1 MESQESNYIVY
12 KHTSP
17 SNKVYIGITRQNVTN
32 RWSNGFG
39 YQTQQYFFRAIVKYG
54 WINFKH
60 EILFDGLTKEEALSK
75 EKELIAQYHSS
86 NIHYGYNIDD
96 GTCSFLQHKK
106 VIDKRKLA
114 LKGRPWTLSQRE
126 NISRALD
133 TKVGRVV
140 LKYSGNELIQRF
152 DNVRVAAKDAGYS
165 TEGLRSKL
173 NRKNPTIINGYLYC
187 YEVPNEFKT
196 TPLDDRNYVTRPVL
210 VYDLSHNLIGE
221 YKSIAQAARALNIK
235 KPGHVQDVCK
245 GKRSQS
251 HGYIWRYKYEN

>member
-32 RWSNGFG
+32 RWSNGFE

-86 NIHYGYNIDD
+86 DIHYGYNIDD
-96 GTCSFLQHKK
+96 GTCNFLQRKK

-114 LKGRPWTLSQRE
+114 LKGRPWTHSQRE

-140 LKYSGNELIQRF
+140 LKYSENKLIQRF
-152 DNVRVAAKDAGYS
+152 DNVRIAAKDAGYS

-173 NRKNPTIINGYLYC
+173 NRKSPPIINRYLYC

-196 TPLDDRNYVTRPVL
+196 TQLDDRNYVTRPVL

-235 KPGHVQDVCK
+235 KPSHVQDVCK